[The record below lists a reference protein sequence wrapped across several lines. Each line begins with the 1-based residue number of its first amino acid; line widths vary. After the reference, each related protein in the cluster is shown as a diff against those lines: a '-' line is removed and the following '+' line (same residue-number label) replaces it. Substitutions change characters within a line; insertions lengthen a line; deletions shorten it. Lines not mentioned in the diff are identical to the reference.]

1 MTDEEKKAW
10 EELVDRQVM
19 SRHCSIAAYG
29 VAGND
34 PVLAADTIIKRAGD
48 VKLIHAFLRS
58 ERCSGEIDDPF
69 IAYQEAKISKGK
81 LCDIIAKSLSEWL
94 LGK

>member
-1 MTDEEKKAW
+1 MTDEELKAW
-10 EELVDRQVM
+10 DETADLARRNSNVFGPRT
-19 SRHCSIAAYG
+19 RRSIIC
-29 VAGND
+29 
-34 PVLAADTIIKRAGD
+34 ADAIIKCAGD
-48 VKLIHAFLRS
+48 VKLIHAFIRS